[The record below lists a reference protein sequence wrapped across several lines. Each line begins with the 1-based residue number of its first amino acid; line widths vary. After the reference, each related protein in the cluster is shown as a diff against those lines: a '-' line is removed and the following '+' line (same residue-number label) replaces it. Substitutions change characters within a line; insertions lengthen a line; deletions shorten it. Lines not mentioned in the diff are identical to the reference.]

1 MKDLKELLE
10 QIAESDDVEVEVHK
24 FEPQVEYDEDTVY
37 EGLVFESGLTEAVRR
52 LLKNHNDYDLIKY
65 VRTILNAEY
74 EGDEKGE

>member
-10 QIAESDDVEVEVHK
+10 HIAESDDVEVHK
-24 FEPQVEYDEDTVY
+24 FEPEEEYAENPPY
-37 EGLVFESGLTEAVRR
+37 EALVFGSGITEAVRR

>member
-10 QIAESDDVEVEVHK
+10 QIAESDDVEVHK
-24 FEPQVEYDEDTVY
+24 FEPEVEYDEDTVY